1 MVAKTA
7 IAMAPPASRAVTA
20 AVGLQ
25 PASIS
30 DLPRGPD
37 MPKANAE
44 PMANSMPTRKWSAA
58 GRTSVVAV
66 TWHLL
71 ACNE

>member
-7 IAMAPPASRAVTA
+7 ITSAPPASRAITA

-30 DLPRGPD
+30 DLANGPEE
-37 MPKANAE
+37 PNANAE
-44 PMANSMPTRKWSAA
+44 PTARTSPSLKWSHGA
-58 GRTSVVAV
+58 RVRF
-66 TWHLL
+66 
-71 ACNE
+71 